1 MNTPSSNHVKYDD
14 LEWHVG
20 GDYPQDLGPEGGR
33 THMGMYLAWLVSR
46 RLLSD
51 ELVAQYPNEVRQS
64 RDHMIK
70 GSQLLQICCQ
80 DVLVRDDMSPQG
92 QAFSDFY
99 YDQFYLDDYVETL
112 DNADLPSIYH
122 VPDDWESYEALYPV
136 LEERYAAW
144 LHAQAQDTL
153 DE

>member
-1 MNTPSSNHVKYDD
+1 MKAPSSNHVKYDA

-33 THMGMYLAWLVSR
+33 THMGLYLAWLVSR
-46 RLLSD
+46 HLLSD
-51 ELVAQYPNEVRQS
+51 ELVAQFPNEVRQCH
-64 RDHMIK
+64 DHMIK
-70 GSQLLQICCQ
+70 GSQLLQMCCG
-80 DVLVRDDMSPQG
+80 DELLGEHMTPQG
-92 QAFSDFY
+92 RAFSDFY

-112 DNADLPSIYH
+112 DSAALPSIYH
-122 VPDDWESYEALYPV
+122 VPDDWDSYQALRSV

-144 LHAQAQDTL
+144 LHAQAQDAL